1 MRTNLNEEIRRNLKL
16 MGILNEAASPSKG
29 IFKLLVGSLL
39 GNTLDTAIARIEAKT
54 GQKFAGKGI
63 KAFEDAITAGGITR
77 KQATKII
84 VDAMIAGGKS
94 IDEIAADVTSKTP
107 NFLEAVRR
115 ASKSGVDKAEVKAA
129 VPELAELSDD
139 LVDAILTKGGYEAIG
154 KTLDDTNKLVSDFV
168 AGNPELFE
176 KLPWYKKGGYKN
188 AGKIKEIQDEINRR
202 FAGKN
207 RAAIQNE
214 LKKIFDEA
222 NEAVK
227 KSKLSEPE
235 KQAWY
240 AALGKSAG
248 ETATAILKAPIS
260 RDQVTGA
267 VNIGWTGMRYAGAI
281 IMAGLVGKLGYNVL
295 ATGSVAGGIAA
306 TGRSEFDAAKQEFKD
321 APTYEFSPAGFI
333 QFLNDTEGKN
343 DYGNKDLFTTY
354 FDTATGIIEITGNT
368 DKITK
373 KYKYLNDKKT
383 YEKVD

>member
-1 MRTNLNEEIRRNLKL
+1 MRTNLNEEIQKNLRL

-39 GNTLDTAIARIEAKT
+39 GNSLDTAIAKIEAKT
-54 GQKFAGKGI
+54 GKTFAGKGI
-63 KAFEDAITAGGITR
+63 KAFEDAIASGGITR

-94 IDEIAADVTSKTP
+94 IDEIATEVTSKTP

-139 LVDAILTKGGYEAIG
+139 LVDAILKKGGYEAIG
-154 KTLDDTNKLVSDFV
+154 KTMDDTNKLVADFV

-227 KSKLSEPE
+227 KSKLAEPE

-240 AALGKSAG
+240 AAFGKSLK
-248 ETATAILKAPIS
+248 ETTIAIAKAPIS
-260 RDQVTGA
+260 RDQITRDI
-267 VNIGWTGMRYAGAI
+267 NIGWTGMRYAGAI

-295 ATGSVAGGIAA
+295 ATQSVAGGIAA
-306 TGRSEFDAAKQEFKD
+306 TGRSEFDAVKQE
-321 APTYEFSPAGFI
+321 
-333 QFLNDTEGKN
+333 L
-343 DYGNKDLFTTY
+343 
-354 FDTATGIIEITGNT
+354 
-368 DKITK
+368 TK
-373 KYKYLNDKKT
+373 KGDFEATPESFTKFITSAYPGYDIKNFKLEKNSETEWSATYNNPNDGKAYGPFKFVFDNGIYK
-383 YEKVD
+383 EQ

>member
-1 MRTNLNEEIRRNLKL
+1 MRTNLNEEIQRNLKL

-39 GNTLDTAIARIEAKT
+39 GNALDTAIAKIEAKT

-63 KAFEDAITAGGITR
+63 KAFEDAIASGGITR
-77 KQATKII
+77 KEATKLI
-84 VDAMIAGGKS
+84 VDAMIANGKS
-94 IDEIAADVTSKTP
+94 IDEIAADVTSKTA

-139 LVDAILTKGGYEAIG
+139 LVDAILKKGGYEAIG
-154 KTLDDTNKLVSDFV
+154 NTLQDTNKLVADFV

-176 KLPWYKKGGYKN
+176 KLPWWKKGGYKN

-222 NEAVK
+222 NDAIK
-227 KSKLSEPE
+227 KSKLAEPE

-240 AALGKSAG
+240 AALGKWAKESSSD
-248 ETATAILKAPIS
+248 ILKAPIS
-260 RDQVTGA
+260 RDQATGS
-267 VNIGWTGMRYAGAI
+267 VNIGWTGMRYVGAI
-281 IMAGLVGKLGYNVL
+281 IFAGLVGKLGYNVI
-295 ATGSVAGGIAA
+295 ATGSVMGGVAA
-306 TGRSEFDAAKQEFKD
+306 TGRSEFEAAKEALK
-321 APTYEFSPAGFI
+321 APQTYEFSPAGFI

-354 FDTATGIIEITGNT
+354 FDANTNTLEITGNQ
-368 DKITK
+368 DKVTK
-373 KYKYLNDKKT
+373 KYRFSNDKKT

>member
-1 MRTNLNEEIRRNLKL
+1 MRTNLNEEIQKNLRL

-39 GNTLDTAIARIEAKT
+39 GNSLDTAIAKIEAKT
-54 GQKFAGKGI
+54 GKTFAGKGI
-63 KAFEDAITAGGITR
+63 KAFEDAIASGGITR

-94 IDEIAADVTSKTP
+94 IDEIATEVTSKTP

-139 LVDAILTKGGYEAIG
+139 LVDAILKKGGYDAIG
-154 KTLDDTNKLVSDFV
+154 KTLDDTNKLVADFV
-168 AGNPELFE
+168 GSYPELFE
-176 KLPWYKKGGYKN
+176 KLPWFKKGGYKN
-188 AGKIKEIQDEINRR
+188 AAKIKEIQNEINRR

-222 NEAVK
+222 NEAIK
-227 KSKLSEPE
+227 KSKLAEPE

-240 AALGKSAG
+240 AALAKSAK
-248 ETATAILKAPIS
+248 ETATDILKAPIS

-281 IMAGLVGKLGYNVL
+281 IMAGFVGKLGYNVL
-295 ATGSVAGGIAA
+295 STGSVAGGVAA
-306 TGRSEFDAAKQEFKD
+306 TGRSEFDAAKQELTKKGDFEATPESFAEFITKEYPVYDIKNFKLSKVSETEWS
-321 APTYEFSPAGFI
+321 ATYKNP
-333 QFLNDTEGKN
+333 NDGK
-343 DYGNKDLFTTY
+343 DYGPFKFVYDN
-354 FDTATGIIEITGNT
+354 GI
-368 DKITK
+368 
-373 KYKYLNDKKT
+373 YK
-383 YEKVD
+383 EQ

>member
-1 MRTNLNEEIRRNLKL
+1 MRTNLNEEIQKNLRL

-39 GNTLDTAIARIEAKT
+39 GNALDTAIARIEAKS

-63 KAFEDAITAGGITR
+63 KAFEDAIASGGITR
-77 KQATKII
+77 KEATKLI
-84 VDAMIAGGKS
+84 VEALIASGKS

-139 LVDAILTKGGYEAIG
+139 LVDAILKKGGYEAIG
-154 KTLDDTNKLVSDFV
+154 KTLDDTNKLVADFV

-207 RAAIQNE
+207 RAAIQDE

-235 KQAWY
+235 KRAWY

-281 IMAGLVGKLGYNVL
+281 IMAGLVAELGYNVL
-295 ATGSVAGGIAA
+295 ATQSVAGGVAA
-306 TGRSEFDAAKQEFKD
+306 TGRSEFDAAKQE
-321 APTYEFSPAGFI
+321 
-333 QFLNDTEGKN
+333 L
-343 DYGNKDLFTTY
+343 
-354 FDTATGIIEITGNT
+354 
-368 DKITK
+368 TK
-373 KYKYLNDKKT
+373 KGDFEATPESFTKFITSAYPGYDIKNFKLEKNSETQWSATYNNPNDGKAYGPFKFVFDNGVYK
-383 YEKVD
+383 EQ

>member
-1 MRTNLNEEIRRNLKL
+1 MRTNLNEEIQKNLRL

-39 GNTLDTAIARIEAKT
+39 GNTLDTAIAKIEAKT

-129 VPELAELSDD
+129 VPELVELSDD
-139 LVDAILTKGGYEAIG
+139 LVDAILKKGGYDAIG
-154 KTLDDTNKLVSDFV
+154 NTLQDTNKLMANFIGSY
-168 AGNPELFE
+168 PELFE
-176 KLPWYKKGGYKN
+176 KLPWWKKGGYKN
-188 AGKIKEIQDEINRR
+188 AAKIKEIQDEINKK

-207 RAAIQNE
+207 RAAINDQ
-214 LKKIFDEA
+214 LKQIFDDA
-222 NEAVK
+222 NTVIK

-240 AALGKSAG
+240 ATLGKWLK
-248 ETATAILKAPIS
+248 ETSSDILKAPQS
-260 RDQVTGA
+260 RDQITGEL
-267 VNIGWTGMRYAGAI
+267 NIGWTGIRYAGAI
-281 IMAGLVGKLGYNVL
+281 LTVAGLSKLGYNVM
-295 ATGSVAGGIAA
+295 ATGSALGGLAA
-306 TGRSEFDAAKQEFKD
+306 TGRSEFDAAKQE
-321 APTYEFSPAGFI
+321 
-333 QFLNDTEGKN
+333 L
-343 DYGNKDLFTTY
+343 
-354 FDTATGIIEITGNT
+354 
-368 DKITK
+368 TK
-373 KYKYLNDKKT
+373 KGDFEATPESFTKFITSAYPGYDIKNFKLEKNSETQWSATYNNPNDGKAYGPFKFVFDNGVYK
-383 YEKVD
+383 EQ

>member
-1 MRTNLNEEIRRNLKL
+1 MRTNLNEEIQKNLRL

-39 GNTLDTAIARIEAKT
+39 GNSLDTAIAKIEAKT
-54 GQKFAGKGI
+54 GKTFAGKGI
-63 KAFEDAITAGGITR
+63 KAFEDAIASGGITR

-139 LVDAILTKGGYEAIG
+139 LVDAILKKGGYEAIG
-154 KTLDDTNKLVSDFV
+154 KTMDDTNKLVANFIGSY
-168 AGNPELFE
+168 PELFE

-188 AGKIKEIQDEINRR
+188 AAKVKEILDEINRR

-207 RAAIQNE
+207 RAAVQNE
-214 LKKIFDEA
+214 IKKIFDEA
-222 NEAVK
+222 NEIIK
-227 KSKLSEPE
+227 KSKLAEPE

-240 AALGKSAG
+240 AAFGKSAK
-248 ETATAILKAPIS
+248 ETATDILKAPIS

-267 VNIGWTGMRYAGAI
+267 VNIGWTGMRYAGAL
-281 IMAGLVGKLGYNVL
+281 IMAGFVVELGYNMF
-295 ATGSVAGGIAA
+295 ATTSVVGGAAA
-306 TGRSEFDAAKQEFKD
+306 TARSEFEAGKKELTKKGDFEATPESFTEFITKEYPGYD
-321 APTYEFSPAGFI
+321 IKNFKLSKVSETEWSATYKNP
-333 QFLNDTEGKN
+333 NDGK
-343 DYGNKDLFTTY
+343 DYGPFKFVYDN
-354 FDTATGIIEITGNT
+354 GI
-368 DKITK
+368 
-373 KYKYLNDKKT
+373 YK
-383 YEKVD
+383 EQ

>member
-1 MRTNLNEEIRRNLKL
+1 MRTNLNEEIQKNLRL

-39 GNTLDTAIARIEAKT
+39 GNSLDTAIAKIEAKT
-54 GQKFAGKGI
+54 GKTFAGKGI
-63 KAFEDAITAGGITR
+63 KAFEDAIASGGITR

-154 KTLDDTNKLVSDFV
+154 KTLDDTNKLVADFV

-227 KSKLSEPE
+227 KSKLAEPE

-240 AALGKSAG
+240 AAFGKSAG

-281 IMAGLVGKLGYNVL
+281 IMAGIVGKLGYNVL
-295 ATGSVAGGIAA
+295 ATGSVAGGVAA
-306 TGRSEFDAAKQEFKD
+306 TGRSEFDAAKQE
-321 APTYEFSPAGFI
+321 
-333 QFLNDTEGKN
+333 L
-343 DYGNKDLFTTY
+343 
-354 FDTATGIIEITGNT
+354 
-368 DKITK
+368 TK
-373 KYKYLNDKKT
+373 KGDFEATPESFTKFITSAYPGYDIKNFKLEKNSETEWSATYNNPNDGKAYGPFKFVFDNGVYK
-383 YEKVD
+383 EQ

>member
-1 MRTNLNEEIRRNLKL
+1 MRTNLNEEIQKNLRL

-39 GNTLDTAIARIEAKT
+39 GNTLDTAIAKIEAKT
-54 GQKFAGKGI
+54 GQTFAGKGI
-63 KAFEDAITAGGITR
+63 KAFEDAIASGGITR

-107 NFLEAVRR
+107 NFLESVRR

-154 KTLDDTNKLVSDFV
+154 KTLDDTNKLVADFV
-168 AGNPELFE
+168 SGNPELFE

-207 RAAIQNE
+207 RAAIQDE
-214 LKKIFDEA
+214 LKKIFDKA

-235 KQAWY
+235 KRAWY

-281 IMAGLVGKLGYNVL
+281 IMAGLVGELGYNVL
-295 ATGSVAGGIAA
+295 ATQSVAGGVAA
-306 TGRSEFDAAKQEFKD
+306 TGRSEFDAAKQE
-321 APTYEFSPAGFI
+321 
-333 QFLNDTEGKN
+333 L
-343 DYGNKDLFTTY
+343 
-354 FDTATGIIEITGNT
+354 
-368 DKITK
+368 TK
-373 KYKYLNDKKT
+373 KGDFEATPESFTKFITSAYPGYDIKNFKLEKNSETQWSATYNNPNDGKAYGPFKFVFDNGVYK
-383 YEKVD
+383 EQ

>member
-1 MRTNLNEEIRRNLKL
+1 MRTNLNEEIQKNLRL

-39 GNTLDTAIARIEAKT
+39 GNALDTAIARIEAKS

-63 KAFEDAITAGGITR
+63 KAFEDAIASGGITR
-77 KQATKII
+77 KEATKLI
-84 VDAMIAGGKS
+84 VEALIASGKS

-107 NFLEAVRR
+107 NFLEAVRK

-139 LVDAILTKGGYEAIG
+139 LVDAILKKGGYEAIG
-154 KTLDDTNKLVSDFV
+154 KTLDDTNKLVADFV

-207 RAAIQNE
+207 RAAIQDE

-235 KQAWY
+235 KRAWY

-295 ATGSVAGGIAA
+295 ATQSVAGGVAA
-306 TGRSEFDAAKQEFKD
+306 TGRSEFDAAKQE
-321 APTYEFSPAGFI
+321 
-333 QFLNDTEGKN
+333 L
-343 DYGNKDLFTTY
+343 
-354 FDTATGIIEITGNT
+354 
-368 DKITK
+368 TK
-373 KYKYLNDKKT
+373 KGDFEATPESFTKFITSAYPGYDIKNFKLEKNSETEWSATYNNPNDGKAYGPFKFVFDNGVYK
-383 YEKVD
+383 EQ